1 MTLGSFVVRVDR
13 AGGMAVRAVQQLQI
27 GAVRVDAVQIELVVV
42 DVCSQRVYTMRPF
55 GSTAGSRSWLW
66 LNEIWWMFV
75 PSASITCSTNAGS
88 LSSSSWAAYC
98 GLFSSSRIARD
109 WRWRVELN
117 TILPSGR

>member
-1 MTLGSFVVRVDR
+1 ML
-13 AGGMAVRAVQQLQI
+13 
-27 GAVRVDAVQIELVVV
+27 
-42 DVCSQRVYTMRPF
+42 
-55 GSTAGSRSWLW
+55 
-66 LNEIWWMFV
+66 V

-88 LSSSSWAAYC
+88 CRLVLAAYC